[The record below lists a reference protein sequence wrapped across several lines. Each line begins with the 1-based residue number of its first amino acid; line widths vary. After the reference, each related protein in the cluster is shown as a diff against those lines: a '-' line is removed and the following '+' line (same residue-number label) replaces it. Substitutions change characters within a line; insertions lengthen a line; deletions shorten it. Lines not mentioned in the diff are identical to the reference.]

1 MSWSVKTHSSFRLS
15 FLLQLLGWLS
25 RYGSWVL
32 RGCALPYAFIAR
44 FKRTCYQRGWRRQYR
59 LPHPVVSVG
68 NLTVGG
74 TGKTPFVIWL
84 ARKIHAQGRR
94 VAILSRG
101 YGRQKALQNMIVS
114 DGESLKAD
122 WQLAGDEPV
131 LIAQHC
137 PWAIVAVGKDRYR
150 LGMWVLEQF
159 ACDCFILDDGYQHLS
174 LYRDVDL
181 LLFDATDLKGLTA
194 VLPSGRMR
202 EPLDAAQWADG
213 FVLTRSE
220 CVESVQPLQERIE
233 EVLGES
239 ITPIVM
245 KSVPQSL
252 THLSSGTVKEL
263 QSFHKKSL
271 LVFSGIGNPEALC
284 TSLVASGLDVREE
297 MRFPDHYSYDEH
309 DVEAVRRTLKQSG
322 IDMAVTTEKDQGKLR
337 TWCKADDPIWVV
349 NMEFELIRGEHSL
362 RGLLGRHGLL

>member
-1 MSWSVKTHSSFRLS
+1 MKTHSSFRLS
-15 FLLQLLGWLS
+15 FLLQLWGWLS

-44 FKRTCYQRGWRRQYR
+44 LKRTCYQRGWRRQYR

-84 ARKIHAQGRR
+84 ARQIHAQGRR

-150 LGMWVLEQF
+150 SFAIVQQHRGVTARNLQWIDQLLGV
-159 ACDCFILDDGYQHLS
+159 QHS
-174 LYRDVDL
+174 
-181 LLFDATDLKGLTA
+181 
-194 VLPSGRMR
+194 PSASHVMN
-202 EPLDAAQWADG
+202 
-213 FVLTRSE
+213 RSSQ
-220 CVESVQPLQERIE
+220 VES
-233 EVLGES
+233 
-239 ITPIVM
+239 
-245 KSVPQSL
+245 
-252 THLSSGTVKEL
+252 KE
-263 QSFHKKSL
+263 
-271 LVFSGIGNPEALC
+271 FS
-284 TSLVASGLDVREE
+284 
-297 MRFPDHYSYDEH
+297 
-309 DVEAVRRTLKQSG
+309 
-322 IDMAVTTEKDQGKLR
+322 TEGS
-337 TWCKADDPIWVV
+337 
-349 NMEFELIRGEHSL
+349 HS
-362 RGLLGRHGLL
+362 